1 MIAEVI
7 VDITH
12 SNIDKVY
19 DYGIR
24 DGMRVSIGDRVVL
37 PFGYQKIEGFV
48 INIKEKTEVPLGK
61 LKNIIEVLDDI
72 PPILPE
78 VLQLAKF
85 VSKKYHALQSEVL
98 RLMIPS
104 QMRGGKVKELYKNYV
119 KQCDIEYADAVK
131 LIRANAK
138 NQLGLIDAV
147 WSGERDYTMLADSFG
162 YGTLKALQEKNI
174 IEIIQEQV
182 SRVPYEFMEC
192 RKQVFQLTNS
202 QQKAVDV
209 ISNTKKTVT
218 LVFGVTG
225 SGKTEI
231 YMNLFE
237 QAKARGQSS
246 IMLVPEIALTPQ
258 MVSVL
263 RARFDDEVAIIHSGL
278 SAGERFDEWWRIR
291 RGEAKIV
298 VGARSAIFSPT
309 ENLGVIVIDEE
320 HETSYVSESSPR
332 YNTFEVAK
340 ERARLSGAKII
351 LGSATPSI
359 ESYYNALNGDYELVE
374 IADRVNKRAMPKFDV
389 VDMKR
394 EVKGGNQSVISGYLK
409 DEIETC
415 LSDGNQAILFLNRRG
430 FASFYQCE
438 ECGYVCKCNNCDV
451 SLTYHKDE
459 HALKCHYC
467 GQKYVVPRLCPECN
481 GKHFKRGGVG
491 TETVVNE
498 LQTLFPDSRILRM
511 DNDTT
516 TTKESHNN
524 ILQAFRERKAD
535 ILVGTQMVAKGHDFP
550 SVTLVGIV
558 NADMSLYFSDFRSGE
573 RTFQLITQVAGR
585 AGRGEKAGK
594 IVLQTYSPNH
604 YIYNFAIK
612 YDYKKF
618 FEYEVNARQI
628 TSFPPFA
635 DIVRIMIYGEY
646 EQNVRRV
653 TRMIYNNMIDLKKN
667 EESTF
672 SYFNGMKSPI
682 KRIENKFRYQV
693 IARLEGKKREE
704 VIEKIYKIVEK
715 CKENGVISYVEINP
729 NSMY

>member
-12 SNIDKVY
+12 SNVDKVY
-19 DYGIR
+19 DYGITE
-24 DGMRVSIGDRVVL
+24 GMNVSVGDRVVL

-48 INIKEKTEVPLGK
+48 INTKEKTEVPLGK
-61 LKNIIEVLDDI
+61 LKNVLEVLDDI
-72 PPILPE
+72 PPLLPE
-78 VLQLAKF
+78 TLELAKF

-104 QMRGGKVKELYKNYV
+104 QMRGGKVRELYKNFV
-119 KQCDIEYADAVK
+119 KQCDIEYGDAVK

-147 WSGERDYTMLADSFG
+147 WSGEKDYTMLADSYG
-162 YGTLKALQEKNI
+162 YGALKALQEKNI
-174 IEIIQEQV
+174 IEIVQEQV
-182 SRVPYEFMEC
+182 SRVPYEFMETN
-192 RKQVFQLTNS
+192 KQTFKLTDS

-209 ISNTKKTVT
+209 ISNTEKTVT

-237 QAKARGQSS
+237 QAKAQGKSS

-263 RARFDDEVAIIHSGL
+263 RSRFDDEVAIIHSGL

-291 RGEAKIV
+291 KGEAKIV

-340 ERARLSGAKII
+340 ERARISGAKVV

-359 ESYYNALNGDYELVE
+359 ESYHNALNGDYELVE
-374 IADRVNKRAMPKFDV
+374 ISDRVNKKAMPKFDV

-409 DEIETC
+409 DEIESC
-415 LSDGNQAILFLNRRG
+415 LNDGNQSILFLNRRG
-430 FASFYQCE
+430 FASFLQCE
-438 ECGYVCKCNNCDV
+438 ECGYVCKCNSCDV

-467 GQKYVVPRLCPECN
+467 GQKYVVPRICPECQ

-498 LQTLFPDSRILRM
+498 LQKMFPDSRILRM

-524 ILQAFRERKAD
+524 ILQAFRKGQAD

-585 AGRGEKAGK
+585 AGRGDKAGK
-594 IVLQTYSPNH
+594 VVLQTYSPH
-604 YIYNFAIK
+604 HFIYNFAIK
-612 YDYKKF
+612 YDYKQF
-618 FEYEVNARQI
+618 YEYEVNARKI

-646 EQNVRRV
+646 EQKVRSV
-653 TRMIYNNMIDLKKN
+653 TRMIYNNMLDLKKN
-667 EESTF
+667 EDKTF

-693 IARLEGKKREE
+693 IARLEGEKREE
-704 VIEKIYKIVEK
+704 VIEKIYHIVEK
-715 CKENGVISYVEINP
+715 FRENGVVSYVEINP
-729 NSMY
+729 NSMF